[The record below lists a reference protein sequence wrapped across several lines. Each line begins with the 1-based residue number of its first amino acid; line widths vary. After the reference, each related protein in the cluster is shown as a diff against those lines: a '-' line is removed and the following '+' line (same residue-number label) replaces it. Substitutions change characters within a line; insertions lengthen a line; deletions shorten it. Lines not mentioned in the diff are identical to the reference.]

1 MSDTNPN
8 RLRVADLPQN
18 RATRF
23 VLTPQI
29 EQLNAIAQELGL
41 DGLRKLRFEGQI
53 TSEGK
58 ADWRL
63 DARLGATVIQPCVV
77 TLAPVTTRIEDS
89 VTRRFLA
96 SLPDEVDP
104 DGEADGEIEMPE
116 DETIDKLGNHI
127 DLDAVMIEALALGL
141 PQYPRAEGA
150 HLQDAQF
157 TEPGKAPMRDEDTR
171 PFAGLKALRDSLDR
185 DS

>member
-8 RLRVADLPQN
+8 RLRVTDLPEN

-23 VLTPQI
+23 ALVPDGTQMD
-29 EQLNAIAQELGL
+29 AIARELSL

-58 ADWRL
+58 SDWRL
-63 DARLGATVIQPCVV
+63 EARLGATVTQPCVV
-77 TLAPVTTRIEDS
+77 TLTPVTTRIEDS

-96 SLPDEVDP
+96 QMPDDIDP
-104 DGEADGEIEMPE
+104 DGDDEIEMPE
-116 DETIDKLGNHI
+116 DETIDKLGSHI

-141 PQYPRAEGA
+141 PMYPRSEGA
-150 HLQDAQF
+150 HLNQAQF
-157 TEPGKAPMRDEDTR
+157 TEPGKAPTRDEDAR
-171 PFAGLKALRDSLDR
+171 PFAGLKALRDSLDK